1 MEGDFKLSLDSF
13 YKKERDL
20 TGIENPAVIEE
31 ELEVSGETE
40 KTKAEVATTAEVK
53 SLKQRNLYLLY
64 LSIFIFVVDGR
75 DCGERRI

>member
-1 MEGDFKLSLDSF
+1 MDGDFKLSLDSF

-40 KTKAEVATTAEVK
+40 KKEAEIATTAEVK
-53 SLKQRNLYLLY
+53 SL
-64 LSIFIFVVDGR
+64 
-75 DCGERRI
+75 

>member
-1 MEGDFKLSLDSF
+1 MEGDFKLSFDSF

-40 KTKAEVATTAEVK
+40 KKEAEIATTAEVK
-53 SLKQRNLYLLY
+53 SL
-64 LSIFIFVVDGR
+64 
-75 DCGERRI
+75 